1 MVSDTSFD
9 QSDLE
14 TSNAAQSAELS
25 ADTIHIRGTDMNV
38 DSGMWQVIDIRSQMT
53 IESETSGGG
62 GHVTGMGGFVS
73 GNIAPIKSKTTSYTT
88 YTYFLEN
95 SDGRR
100 MNFSSHR
107 ELNVIVGD
115 DIFVVSSER
124 AENPKKLY
132 IPMIHIP
139 AYGQWEIWKADI
151 SGMIDSA
158 KYSKIYY
165 WVAAAI
171 STLIALMCFAAI
183 ANTGGQMAGLYVLLV
198 GPLMALLT
206 LTVMAGIFY
215 GIYWI
220 ASLPLQWKLKKHFKK
235 MQSSLIA

>member
-14 TSNAAQSAELS
+14 TSNAAQSAALS
-25 ADTIHIRGTDMNV
+25 ENTIHIRGTDMTLN
-38 DSGMWQVIDIRSQMT
+38 SGMWQIIDIRSQMT

-100 MNFSSHR
+100 MNFSSLR

-115 DIFVVSSER
+115 DIFIVASQR
-124 AENPKKLY
+124 AETPKQLY

-139 AYGQWEIWKADI
+139 AYGQWEIWKNDI
-151 SGMIDSA
+151 SGMIDSS
-158 KYSKIYY
+158 KYSRIYY

-171 STLIALMCFAAI
+171 STLIALLCFAGI
-183 ANTGGQMAGLYVLLV
+183 ADTGGQMAGLYVLLV

-206 LTVMAGIFY
+206 FTVMAGIFY

-220 ASLPLQWKLKKHFKK
+220 ASLPLRWKLKSHFKK
-235 MQSSLIA
+235 MQSDLLA